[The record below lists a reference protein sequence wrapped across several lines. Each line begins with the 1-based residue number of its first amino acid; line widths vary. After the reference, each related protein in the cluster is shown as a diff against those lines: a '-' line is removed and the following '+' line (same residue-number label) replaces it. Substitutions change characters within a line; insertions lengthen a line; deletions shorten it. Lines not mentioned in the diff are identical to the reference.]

1 MSDRPLILLQHLTLH
16 ERAVLAEFL
25 SRLREQCGDR
35 IAHVWLFGSK
45 ARGDSDEESDVDL
58 LIVARNGDDALE
70 KAVGEIA
77 YELSLEHGVLLCEHV
92 ISTWRFAQ
100 MHARQEPL
108 YKNIVREGVDLWASE
123 TAPTKVAEEQTL
135 YNLGTPEDY
144 LRHRLERS
152 LEDLAWAR
160 GALERGEYRLA
171 LNRAYYAVFHLTS
184 VVLANLDVIRHRH
197 AAVEAAFH
205 EYLIKPGFI
214 ESEYGR
220 FYREARQWRED
231 ADYHFGLE
239 FTEEKT
245 REVLEQA
252 ERIVTRLEQ
261 FLCERGL
268 LTENGE
274 G

>member
-1 MSDRPLILLQHLTLH
+1 MRDHPRLRHLTPH
-16 ERAVLAEFL
+16 ERDVLVEFL
-25 SRLREQCGDR
+25 YRLQERCGDR

-45 ARGDSDEESDVDL
+45 VRGDFDEESDVDL
-58 LIVARNGDDALE
+58 MIVARDGDDALE

-77 YELSLEHGVLLCEHV
+77 YDLSLEHGVLLCEHV
-92 ISTWRFAQ
+92 VSTWRFAQ

-108 YKNIVREGVDLWASE
+108 YKNIAGEGIDLWALE
-123 TAPTKVAEEQTL
+123 TVPTRVVEERPP
-135 YNLGTPEDY
+135 YNLGTPKDY

-152 LEDLAWAR
+152 HEDLAWAR

-184 VVLANLDVIRHRH
+184 AVLANLDVIRHRH
-197 AAVEAAFH
+197 SGVESAFH

-214 ESEYGR
+214 EPEYGR
-220 FYREARQWRED
+220 FYREARQWREN
-231 ADYHFGLE
+231 ADYHFGVE

-245 REVLEQA
+245 RKVLEQA
-252 ERIVTRLEQ
+252 ERTVTRLEQ
-261 FLCERGL
+261 FLRERGL